1 MSKRAQQEQQYY
13 GCCPAGQSQIGYV
26 EALLINR
33 GIVVHVHAMLQEH
46 AKSLREQH
54 SSWRS
59 KAATLQSE
67 NAWTGLG
74 SDLPAQVEGLRN
86 VQSISLGGVHALAL
100 VDDE

>member
-1 MSKRAQQEQQYY
+1 MYRRNFAE
-13 GCCPAGQSQIGYV
+13 GH
-26 EALLINR
+26 
-33 GIVVHVHAMLQEH
+33 VVLQEH

-67 NAWTGLG
+67 TTWTGLG

>member
-1 MSKRAQQEQQYY
+1 MWNVYW
-13 GCCPAGQSQIGYV
+13 GCCQAGQSQSGWGT
-26 EALLINR
+26 LLLNR
-33 GIVVHVHAMLQEH
+33 GIFVDNHAMLQEH

-54 SSWRS
+54 SSWRC

-67 NAWTGLG
+67 KAWTGLG